1 MFCRR
6 RGQISSSTRAKDGME
21 TFSVVCVLSPSL
33 VSLYFD
39 DMKFTK
45 AGK

>member
-1 MFCRR
+1 MSAT
-6 RGQISSSTRAKDGME
+6 QVTDGME

-33 VSLYFD
+33 FSLYFD
-39 DMKFTK
+39 DIKFSK